1 MFYKIYQNSCKVK
14 GNFRHF
20 PGFFPKCKTIVN
32 SYKINGKISG
42 NMHKMP
48 IGCGVFW
55 NHFPAI
61 PAHGTGVRQPQDEL
75 NCAKMKYSEF
85 FLAKKRDATKK

>member
-1 MFYKIYQNSCKVK
+1 
-14 GNFRHF
+14 
-20 PGFFPKCKTIVN
+20 
-32 SYKINGKISG
+32 
-42 NMHKMP
+42 MHKMP